1 MFGWLADRN
10 ENFRFFLGAS
20 VLTLCG
26 VVSAMMPLFKTY
38 PLMIVYSA
46 LFGMFTGERL
56 HYSTITVSVGN
67 VIKQTG
73 NKTSNLTKL
82 VTKTF
87 PMHSTRLSNTSKL
100 QTSPNYWG
108 LNIHSVFTQNTGRL
122 YTPSSPRG
130 SLVH

>member
-87 PMHSTRLSNTSKL
+87 PMHSTRLSNTSQL

-108 LNIHSVFTQNTGRL
+108 LNIHSVFTQNTVRL

-130 SLVH
+130 SLVY